1 MRVPTIAILAIS
13 KLSTVVAEQH
23 DRVEFTPHRKR
34 SQGNERKSSQ
44 SSNQQRILQERA
56 TDEEWA
62 EWLGV
67 SDVDTAES
75 ETKQVDD
82 DEGSMSM
89 PDEEEEKPIASILDT
104 LTNNGLPLQ
113 EEEKETITSILDTLT
128 NNGLPLEPGPVIA
141 PPVACTLELFVCPDG
156 STVGRQGPDCEF
168 PDCPTSL
175 PEQVDGQCSCSPLEY
190 NFILNLDS
198 SCDTDELDGNDGI
211 GLTFCFLGVTSN
223 LSPNDGTVRLD
234 DNRDE
239 EVRRLGSTK
248 KKNDQQGQRG
258 LSTIVKEQKIIFE
271 DTGTPLTQSEQQQ
284 MRFLAEEIEIISIQ
298 FLEFDTSGELIVIN
312 QDDSYSNVTLQN
324 GSEVTFKSIS
334 NNLDSSLEIGDQLD
348 FLPGGVQVTLR
359 GRVTDDVTGDSRIV
373 SNRITW
379 SYTNACDVEPLDSD
393 ESIGWITTV
402 SFISMF

>member
-34 SQGNERKSSQ
+34 SQVNERKSHY
-44 SSNQQRILQERA
+44 QQQKQRMLQERA

-62 EWLGV
+62 QFLELP
-67 SDVDTAES
+67 S
-75 ETKQVDD
+75 ETKQADEE
-82 DEGSMSM
+82 EGSMSM
-89 PDEEEEKPIASILDT
+89 PDEEEKPITSILDT
-104 LTNNGLPLQ
+104 LTNNGLPLA

-128 NNGLPLEPGPVIA
+128 NNGLPLEPGPVIEA
-141 PPVACTLELFVCPDG
+141 PVACTLELFVCPDG

-168 PDCPTSL
+168 PECPESPT
-175 PEQVDGQCSCSPLEY
+175 PQVDGQCSCSPLEY

-198 SCDTDELDGNDGI
+198 SCDIDELDGNDGI

-234 DNRDE
+234 DNRDNE
-239 EVRRLGSTK
+239 EVRRLR
-248 KKNDQQGQRG
+248 QRE
-258 LSTIVKEQKIIFE
+258 LSTITTQQKIIFE

-312 QDDSYSNVTLQN
+312 QDDSYSNVTLEN

-334 NNLDSSLEIGDQLD
+334 NNLDSSVAMEDQLD

-402 SFISMF
+402 SLYL

>member
-34 SQGNERKSSQ
+34 SQGNERKSLQ
-44 SSNQQRILQERA
+44 QQQQRILQERA

-67 SDVDTAES
+67 S
-75 ETKQVDD
+75 ETKQVEE

-89 PDEEEEKPIASILDT
+89 PEEEEKPITSILDT

-113 EEEKETITSILDTLT
+113 EEEKEQITSILDTLT
-128 NNGLPLEPGPVIA
+128 NNGLPLEPGPVIE

-168 PDCPTSL
+168 PECPTSTT
-175 PEQVDGQCSCSPLEY
+175 PSEQVDGQCSCSPLEY

-239 EVRRLGSTK
+239 DVRRLGSTN
-248 KKNDQQGQRG
+248 KKNDQQQRG
-258 LSTIVKEQKIIFE
+258 LSTITKQQKIIFE
-271 DTGTPLTQSEQQQ
+271 DTGTPLTQVEQQQ

-334 NNLDSSLEIGDQLD
+334 NNLDSSLSIEDQLD

-402 SFISMF
+402 SFISMCLT

>member
-1 MRVPTIAILAIS
+1 MRVATIAILAIS

-44 SSNQQRILQERA
+44 YQQRGRDKRILQERA

-67 SDVDTAES
+67 S
-75 ETKQVDD
+75 ETKQAEDE
-82 DEGSMSM
+82 EGSMSM
-89 PDEEEEKPIASILDT
+89 STEEEEKPITSILDT

-113 EEEKETITSILDTLT
+113 EEEKEQITSILDTLT

-168 PDCPTSL
+168 PECPESTP
-175 PEQVDGQCSCSPLEY
+175 PEDGQCSCSPLEY

-198 SCDTDELDGNDGI
+198 SCDIDELDGNNGI

-234 DNRDE
+234 DNRNDE
-239 EVRRLGSTK
+239 DVRRLGSTK
-248 KKNDQQGQRG
+248 KLNDQQGQRG

-271 DTGTPLTQSEQQQ
+271 DTGTPLTQVEQQQ

-312 QDDSYSNVTLQN
+312 QDDSYSNVTLEN
-324 GSEVTFKSIS
+324 GSEVSFKSIS
-334 NNLDSSLEIGDQLD
+334 NNLDVSLAMEDQLD

-379 SYTNACDVEPLDSD
+379 SYTNACDVEPLESD

-402 SFISMF
+402 SIFICLT